1 MTGEEFS
8 FIINLYFNAE
18 AGENMEKN
26 IIDEVQAKFPD
37 LNAQEIREGI
47 QSVRETMLKE

>member
-1 MTGEEFS
+1 MTGDEFS
-8 FIINLYFNAE
+8 FILNLYFNAE

-26 IIDEVQAKFPD
+26 IIFKVQKKFPH